1 MTDIKEAFNGKYM
14 DAERFWQVTMPPE
27 APFHCGE
34 DPNWGPRQA
43 MRYHILAET
52 VNSQQV
58 VYYTRQQL
66 SSLDVSSVTVC
77 FTSYSTCYFTCYFTC
92 EVLALI

>member
-66 SSLDVSSVTVC
+66 SSLDVSSVTVRVVL
-77 FTSYSTCYFTCYFTC
+77 FST
-92 EVLALI
+92 